1 MSETELPG
9 PARSNIQVSALVRER
24 LGELAEAYQR
34 EERLPRRPTFDD
46 VIRRLLQAR
55 DRLAESIEQVT
66 GGAP

>member
-1 MSETELPG
+1 MPG
-9 PARSNIQVSALVRER
+9 AARRNVQVSDYVRER

-55 DRLAESIEQVT
+55 DRLAAAIDQVT
-66 GGAP
+66 RQDGGQP

>member
-1 MSETELPG
+1 MSETDLPG
-9 PARSNIQVSALVRER
+9 PARSNIQVSSLVRER

-55 DRLAESIEQVT
+55 DRLAGQY
-66 GGAP
+66 GGQP